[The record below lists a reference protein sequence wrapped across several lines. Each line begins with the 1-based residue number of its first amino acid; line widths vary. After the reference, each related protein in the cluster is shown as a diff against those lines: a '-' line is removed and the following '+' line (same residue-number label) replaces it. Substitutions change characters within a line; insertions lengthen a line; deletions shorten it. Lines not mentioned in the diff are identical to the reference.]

1 MSDKKPPRIGLR
13 VLAGFCP
20 PGLYEM
26 IEGDLLEQFESDV
39 KELGE
44 KTARR
49 RFMWSVF
56 KFFRPGI
63 IFRNKFSFELNQLDM
78 FLSHFKFAV
87 RIFLKDKMFSTLNI
101 LGLALGIAVSILLLL
116 ILQNDLTY
124 DQYHVNYK
132 RIYRVGCHQQ
142 QTGLDFRWAR
152 SAMDLG
158 VILKEELPEIRAVV
172 RMDGWGRRLV
182 KYEYHGDKKAFYEE
196 RIFDTDSTYFQ
207 VFTHSFISGNPETCM
222 RNAHA
227 AVVTE
232 TTAKKY
238 FGEEDP
244 MGKSLVIGDDSWT
257 VTGVIQDLPENTHL
271 KFDFLM
277 TTRQWIMKEKI
288 ESENFWNPGV
298 YLYILVPDG
307 YKPQDFY
314 AKFPVLYNKYF
325 KSFGV
330 EVGGKYTPI
339 LEPLADIHFHSDLDQ
354 DEPHGNISYVYGFT
368 LTGIF
373 IILLACINYMNLSTA
388 KSVGRAIEIAVKKL
402 VGSHR
407 HVLVLSFLSES
418 IFLSLIS
425 LILAIILVLIALNL
439 TSFNQLIGKNLTI
452 NFLKNPMLLF
462 SILGMSLGIGM
473 LSGMYPAFYL
483 PSIPMLDAL
492 KGSFKNRKSSHL
504 FRRVLITTQFA
515 ISIFVVVCTFF
526 MRDQI
531 AYVRNKALGFNKD
544 NILVLAVQDT
554 LVEKKIPA
562 IKNEVLQN
570 PHITA
575 AATANSVLGTNVGG
589 VQNFWAESDAG
600 MKQTGF
606 TTLYVGEDYIK
617 TMGMKIIQGKDF
629 QPGAVPK
636 EETSYIVNE
645 TAAKL
650 MGWENSAIGKRMKFF
665 HGEIPGHVIGVV
677 KDFNFKSLHN
687 AVE

>member
-257 VTGVIQDLPENTHL
+257 VTGVIQDLPENPHI
-271 KFDFLM
+271 KFDFLLAN
-277 TTRQWIMKEKI
+277 RQWIMKEKI

-452 NFLKNPMLLF
+452 K
-462 SILGMSLGIGM
+462 
-473 LSGMYPAFYL
+473 
-483 PSIPMLDAL
+483 
-492 KGSFKNRKSSHL
+492 
-504 FRRVLITTQFA
+504 
-515 ISIFVVVCTFF
+515 
-526 MRDQI
+526 
-531 AYVRNKALGFNKD
+531 
-544 NILVLAVQDT
+544 
-554 LVEKKIPA
+554 
-562 IKNEVLQN
+562 VLQN

-589 VQNFWAESDAG
+589 VQNFWAESDTG

-636 EETSYIVNE
+636 EETSYILNE